1 MDKSSVRKI
10 APTSGWTTGS
20 RSNPDTTRAPTSGWT
35 TGSRSN
41 PDTTRAPTS
50 GWTTGS
56 RSNPDTTRAPTSGW
70 TTGQASSLH
79 SRDVTYPSIGSKQ
92 SRKEANIISHIAT
105 IRTAYIKKLN
115 GILSPSYGGTFSEHL
130 SKSLEDE
137 IEYLNDKNAE
147 NAEHADK
154 LTGKKRS
161 YPEDEEELD
170 VLGMPVMR
178 EYE

>member
-1 MDKSSVRKI
+1 MDKSTVNKI
-10 APTSGWTTGS
+10 VPGSGWGAKTRSTT
-20 RSNPDTTRAPTSGWT
+20 DTTLPGYGWGAKTRSTTDTTLPGSGWG
-35 TGSRSN
+35 TGRVSTLRS
-41 PDTTRAPTS
+41 T
-50 GWTTGS
+50 
-56 RSNPDTTRAPTSGW
+56 
-70 TTGQASSLH
+70 
-79 SRDVTYPSIGSKQ
+79 DVTYPSIDSKQ

-115 GILSPSYGGTFSEHL
+115 GILSPSYGGTFSEEL

-137 IEYLNDKNAE
+137 IEYLNDKNVE

-161 YPEDEEELD
+161 YPEDEEEELD